1 MLFFIK
7 TRIVMKTFP
16 VFLDAGIMQT
26 TEWLF
31 GAGEA
36 IVMLREGLEGGL
48 THDRLM
54 VLRTLIHL
62 KE

>member
-1 MLFFIK
+1 
-7 TRIVMKTFP
+7 MKTFP